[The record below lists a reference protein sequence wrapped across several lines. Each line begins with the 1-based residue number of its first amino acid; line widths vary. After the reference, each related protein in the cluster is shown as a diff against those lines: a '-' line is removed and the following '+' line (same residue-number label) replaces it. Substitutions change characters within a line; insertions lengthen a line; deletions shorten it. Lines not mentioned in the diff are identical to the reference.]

1 MKKILLMCLSLLL
14 FASALVSCEDWTEPE
29 SKVFLKGDGHDDA
42 YYAALRKWK
51 AETDY
56 DMAWGWFGGWGANA
70 TNLKNSLRGLPDSLY
85 LAAIWGRWRP
95 SVLTDAMKADMEYVQ
110 RVKGTKVVCTTIT
123 GWVGVDVIGGDYQN
137 NPQKEEYF
145 GWKPEW
151 DTPSGWRAADG
162 TDERA
167 AQEASI
173 RKYARMLADSVYTG
187 GYSGIDLDY
196 EPNVGGAGCKR
207 ELSNRDNFYIFV
219 DELGKYLGPKSG
231 TDKLLVI
238 DGEINAVEGRCMP
251 YFDYFIWQAYL
262 LRFGTQHLHQHGDP
276 ERFGIH
282 GAGRADPQAL
292 HHGQLRTI
300 CRRGRRLLHGRHQP
314 ASGAGSL
321 ETHMGGQDLPQ
332 GRIRLLPH
340 RIRILSV
347 RQIGLLSVDP
357 AGHQR
362 RTSVRERR
370 RGSERITE

>member
-1 MKKILLMCLSLLL
+1 
-14 FASALVSCEDWTEPE
+14 
-29 SKVFLKGDGHDDA
+29 
-42 YYAALRKWK
+42 
-51 AETDY
+51 
-56 DMAWGWFGGWGANA
+56 
-70 TNLKNSLRGLPDSLY
+70 
-85 LAAIWGRWRP
+85 
-95 SVLTDAMKADMEYVQ
+95 
-110 RVKGTKVVCTTIT
+110 
-123 GWVGVDVIGGDYQN
+123 
-137 NPQKEEYF
+137 
-145 GWKPEW
+145 
-151 DTPSGWRAADG
+151 
-162 TDERA
+162 
-167 AQEASI
+167 
-173 RKYARMLADSVYTG
+173 MLADSVYTG

-251 YFDYFIWQAYL
+251 YFDYFIWQAYSTSSDSGL
-262 LRFGTQHLHQHGDP
+262 NTYISTVIRNGSGYMEP
-276 ERFGIH
+276 EELIRKLYTTVNFEQY
-282 GAGRADPQAL
+282 AG
-292 HHGQLRTI
+292 
-300 CRRGRRLLHGRHQP
+300 RGRRLLHGRHQP

>member
-1 MKKILLMCLSLLL
+1 MSVPAAVRVRLWSPARIGRSPKARCSSRATGTTTPITPPC
-14 FASALVSCEDWTEPE
+14 ANGRRRPITTWH
-29 SKVFLKGDGHDDA
+29 GDGSA
-42 YYAALRKWK
+42 VGAPTPPTSRTRSGPSRQPLS
-51 AETDY
+51 
-56 DMAWGWFGGWGANA
+56 GGHLGPVASQRPDRRHEGRHGVCPA
-70 TNLKNSLRGLPDSLY
+70 GKRHQSGVHHHYRLGGSRRDRRRLPEQPPERGVFRL
-85 LAAIWGRWRP
+85 
-95 SVLTDAMKADMEYVQ
+95 E
-110 RVKGTKVVCTTIT
+110 
-123 GWVGVDVIGGDYQN
+123 
-137 NPQKEEYF
+137 
-145 GWKPEW
+145 
-151 DTPSGWRAADG
+151 
-162 TDERA
+162 
-167 AQEASI
+167 
-173 RKYARMLADSVYTG
+173 ARMGHSVGLAGRRRHRRTG
-187 GYSGIDLDY
+187 RSGSLHPQIRPHARRQRLYGRLQRHRLDH

-251 YFDYFIWQAYL
+251 YFDYFIWQAYSTSSDSGL
-262 LRFGTQHLHQHGDP
+262 NTYISTVIRNGSGYMEP
-276 ERFGIH
+276 EEP
-282 GAGRADPQAL
+282 DPQAL

-300 CRRGRRLLHGRHQP
+300 RRRGRRLLHGRHQP

-357 AGHQR
+357 ASHQR